1 MLDVSAPDAHF
12 SFHQSSTARRLC
24 FFHSAVYLFNEFEHL
39 RDGRSRGS
47 KPRCWTVNTFV
58 AFFCDVLLPWV
69 QVLAY
74 QSYYSIVVVVVVVVV
89 KVFVGVVVLP

>member
-1 MLDVSAPDAHF
+1 MSSETVSGSGVLDVSAPDAHF
-12 SFHQSSTARRLC
+12 KFHQSSTARRLC
-24 FFHSAVYLFNEFEHL
+24 VFHSAVCLFNQFEYL

-47 KPRCWTVNTFV
+47 KARCWTVDTFV

-74 QSYYSIVVVVVVVVV
+74 QSYYSIVVVVVVQ
-89 KVFVGVVVLP
+89 